1 MEGLKLGSS
10 KRSSSNPERRRTGG
24 QRDLTTW
31 LETGK
36 VTVADG
42 REGGGASRH
51 LSHQDQHKS
60 PHQAVSEQHQL
71 EEALLYFENA
81 KERIPFR
88 GNEKLMKHLS
98 NVEKIGLFRG
108 LPPTA
113 FDVLLNVALSG
124 MLADTASTRLL
135 KCLIPATN
143 VPESAVVKAVSWFC
157 TCKSSASTQVLFLRW
172 LITMFDLIQSKEQ
185 LHALYGM
192 FFFFL
197 QDDRLSPFICHLL
210 YLLTRKESVKPFRV
224 RKLIEMQS
232 KMGALPHL
240 QGLLSLYKIYCPQLV
255 SISLPNK
262 AKNYFK
268 NADHHWKV
276 HLRSVKHRNMGSL
289 GSDQRLNIVGEP
301 HHPRSRKRKW
311 NSNMS
316 VTICNSEQEVSRKE
330 KPTWMLQEQT
340 EAFPVEQLQSFSQL
354 LQNIH
359 NLEFP
364 SQMGSVLRNPML
376 LHYINCVKDDS
387 ALLRLNYWMAQ
398 VLHDDCAWYTGK
410 KHNEAEVKAFLD
422 TISNA
427 QQFLQEGFSN
437 CEEFVYKCL
446 PHWNGCYRLQILKL
460 IKWIPLPSFS
470 EMESLLYEPLG
481 QHFFL
486 SSVYFQCSIIESL
499 KEMLQH
505 WLIWHAVYA
514 AKTNTS
520 DSPTYDTL
528 SGLVTAVAEL
538 IRFVGRISTFA
549 LHMEYNTLLLHF
561 ILDFYETVCDM
572 FLKFAL
578 PLVILPPAGVFY
590 PALLS
595 MECVS
600 LNQLCYIMYRYRAN
614 LVAAKG
620 NELNKKDKMCL
631 NISSQTFQ
639 EYNQYVSA
647 MVGCLWTS
655 NAFQQDTHPQGIFL
669 PADVLERTGV
679 LKCRNSFNIVHHPAL
694 MGHALL
700 FLQQGFKQ
708 PKTLS
713 LSLIKGKLW
722 NWYLEYLYMQ
732 GMQGLKLFIESS
744 VNRVSTISQ
753 TQAASEGLRSLHHSQ
768 K

>member
-1 MEGLKLGSS
+1 M
-10 KRSSSNPERRRTGG
+10 
-24 QRDLTTW
+24 
-31 LETGK
+31 
-36 VTVADG
+36 
-42 REGGGASRH
+42 
-51 LSHQDQHKS
+51 SHQHRHES
-60 PHQAVSEQHQL
+60 THQEGSEQDQL
-71 EEALLYFENA
+71 EEALIYFENV
-81 KERIPFR
+81 KERIPLR
-88 GNEKLMKHLS
+88 GNEKLVKHLS
-98 NVEKIGLFRG
+98 NIEKIGLFRG

-113 FDVLLNVALSG
+113 FDVLLNVALGG
-124 MLADTASTRLL
+124 MLADSASTRLL
-135 KCLIPATN
+135 KCLIPATD
-143 VPESAVVKAVSWFC
+143 VPESAVVKAVSLFC
-157 TCKSSASTQVLFLRW
+157 TCKSTANTQVLFLRW

-185 LHALYGM
+185 IHALYGI

-210 YLLTRKESVKPFRV
+210 YLLTRRESVKPFRV
-224 RKLIEMQS
+224 RKLIDMQS
-232 KMGALPHL
+232 KMGTLPHL
-240 QGLLSLYKIYCPQLV
+240 QGLLALYKIYCPHLV

-262 AKNYFK
+262 SKNYFK
-268 NADHHWKV
+268 NADHHWKL
-276 HLRSVKHRNMGSL
+276 HLSSVKRRNFGSPL
-289 GSDQRLNIVGEP
+289 TDQRLNIGWVP

-316 VTICNSEQEVSRKE
+316 VNICNSEQEVSRKE
-330 KPTWMLQEQT
+330 NPTWMLYDQSEV
-340 EAFPVEQLQSFSQL
+340 FPVEHLQSFSQL

-359 NLEFP
+359 KLEFP

-422 TISNA
+422 SIANA

-446 PHWNGCYRLQILKL
+446 PHWNGCYRLQILNL
-460 IKWIPLPSFS
+460 MKWIPLPSFS
-470 EMESLLYEPLG
+470 EIESLLYEPLG

-486 SSVYFQCSIIESL
+486 SSIYFKCSIIESL
-499 KEMLQH
+499 KEMLQN
-505 WLIWHAVYA
+505 WLTWHAVYA
-514 AKTNTS
+514 ARTNTS

-528 SGLVTAVAEL
+528 SGLVNAVAEL
-538 IRFVGRISTFA
+538 IRFVGRISTIA
-549 LHMEYNTLLLHF
+549 LHMEYSTLLLHF

-578 PLVILPPAGVFY
+578 PLVVLPPAGVFY

-595 MECVS
+595 MDCVS
-600 LNQLCYIMYRYRAN
+600 LNQLCYIMYRYRTN

-669 PADVLERTGV
+669 PADILERTGV
-679 LKCRNSFNIVHHPAL
+679 PKYRNSFNIVHHPAL
-694 MGHALL
+694 MGHALH

-708 PKTLS
+708 PQTLS

-744 VNRVSTISQ
+744 VNRISSSSQ
-753 TQAASEGLRSLHHSQ
+753 TPATTKGPLSWHHLQ